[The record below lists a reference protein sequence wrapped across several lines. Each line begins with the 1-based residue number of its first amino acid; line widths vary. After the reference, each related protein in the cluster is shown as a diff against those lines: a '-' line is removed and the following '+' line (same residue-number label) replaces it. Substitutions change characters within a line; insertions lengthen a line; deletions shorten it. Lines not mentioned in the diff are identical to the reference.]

1 MFGIVVSLGIS
12 FFLNKRSNAYE
23 STKSLFVA
31 KKELG
36 LPFIVAL
43 LFGEMIAGSSTVGS
57 STSAF
62 AWGYTSIWGTWV
74 LAFGVF
80 FFWGNKMEGSTIFF
94 SSSLV
99 KRSIKIC

>member
-62 AWGYTSIWGTWV
+62 DSGYTSILVNWGMA
-74 LAFGVF
+74 LGVF
-80 FFWGNKMEGSTIFF
+80 LFLGNKMERCTIDD
-94 SSSLV
+94 SSSMV
-99 KRSIKIC
+99 QRSIKIC